1 MEQTEL
7 LIVEQLK
14 KGNER
19 AYKFLYE
26 QHYQILCHVA
36 AQYVKDDFLAETI
49 VGDVIFHLWEIRE
62 SLEINNNL
70 RSYLLQSVKH
80 RCMDY
85 LKSQYHQKELT
96 AHGEQYPYIKKYCHP
111 HDLTGNTDDN
121 WPVYRYSEA
130 LLYLAEALNEQGK
143 TTEAATYLNQVRNR
157 AGLSNTTASNQSEM
171 RTAIMNERRVELA
184 FENKRWLDLIHYNV
198 AEQVMKAYGERVKAN
213 PQAYYFP
220 EGYGVA
226 PQSYT
231 NIRILFPLPAA
242 EAALTTYF

>member
-1 MEQTEL
+1 MEQTES

-111 HDLTGNTDDN
+111 HDLTGNTD
-121 WPVYRYSEA
+121 
-130 LLYLAEALNEQGK
+130 
-143 TTEAATYLNQVRNR
+143 
-157 AGLSNTTASNQSEM
+157 
-171 RTAIMNERRVELA
+171 
-184 FENKRWLDLIHYNV
+184 
-198 AEQVMKAYGERVKAN
+198 
-213 PQAYYFP
+213 YFP

-231 NIRILFPLPAA
+231 NIRILFPLLAA